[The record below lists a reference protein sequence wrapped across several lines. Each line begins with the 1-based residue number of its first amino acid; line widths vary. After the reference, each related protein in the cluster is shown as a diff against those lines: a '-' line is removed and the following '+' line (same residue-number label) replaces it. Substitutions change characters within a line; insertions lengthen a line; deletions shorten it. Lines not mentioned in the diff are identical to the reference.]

1 MIQVLNKYD
10 GSVLVELPLL
20 SHVELH
26 DLVDKSVKAFTLFK
40 KSSLNKRKEILEK
53 MIASVKEHEEELA
66 LDICAE
72 AGKPISYARAEI
84 KRCIFTLELAIDE
97 LDSLEAQDSKVKAMG
112 NTSQKLKTKRF
123 PRGPI
128 LGIVPFNFPLN
139 LSMHKIAPA
148 IASGCSIVI
157 KPNLLTAHSIVK
169 LVDLW
174 NKFLPKDLIQVALC
188 SDEHSQ
194 ELVESDHFSNL
205 SFTGSATV
213 GWKLKSLS
221 KKKKVT
227 LELGGDAAL
236 IIDKGYDWKK
246 EIDQITNGCFLYA
259 GQICISTQRLYI
271 HESQYE
277 SFKKALIDKVK
288 SIVTGDPLKEDCVVG
303 PLISSTHLKRI
314 KNWVQ
319 DASSKGAKVLCGG
332 EILNQ
337 ERNLFPPT
345 ILEGVNE
352 EMILGCEEVFGPV
365 VQLYSFQS
373 FEDVIHE
380 VNKSRYGLQTGLM
393 SSSQENIDYAFEN
406 LDVGAVILNRVPGY
420 RVDSMPY
427 GGIKDSGLG
436 REGLKWAIEDFT
448 EPKLLVF

>member
-1 MIQVLNKYD
+1 MTKVLNKYD
-10 GSVLVELPLL
+10 ASELMNIDLN

-26 DLVDKSVKAFTLFK
+26 DLIDKSVKAFRGFKLSTLK
-40 KSSLNKRKEILEK
+40 ERKRLLEK
-53 MIASVKEHEEELA
+53 MIHSIKNHEEELSQ
-66 LDICAE
+66 DICAE
-72 AGKPISYARAEI
+72 AGKPISYARAEV

-97 LDSLEAQDSKVKAMG
+97 LHSLEAHDSSVKAMG

-157 KPNLLTAHSIVK
+157 KPNLLTAYSIKK
-169 LVDLW
+169 LVGIW
-174 NKFLPKDLIQVALC
+174 NEFLPENLIQVALC
-188 SDEHSQ
+188 SDDHSQ

-205 SFTGSATV
+205 SFTGSAAI

-236 IIDKGYDWKK
+236 IIDENYDWKK
-246 EIDQITNGCFLYA
+246 ELDQIMNGSFLYA
-259 GQICISTQRLYI
+259 GQICISTQRIYI
-271 HESQYE
+271 HQSQYE
-277 SFKKALIDKVK
+277 NFKKELIEKSK
-288 SIVTGDPLKEDCVVG
+288 SIVTGDPLREDCIVG
-303 PLISSTHLKRI
+303 PLISHDHLKRI
-314 KNWVQ
+314 DTWVK
-319 DASSKGAKVLCGG
+319 DAVSKGASLLTGG
-332 EILNQ
+332 K
-337 ERNLFPPT
+337 NLDEKKNLYPPT

-365 VQLYSFQS
+365 VQLYSFES
-373 FEDVIHE
+373 FEEVIKE

-393 SSSQENIDYAFEN
+393 SSSQKNIDFAFEN

-436 REGLKWAIEDFT
+436 REGLKWAIDDFT